1 MKPGRGLTSLPSF
14 SGAGSKGLAPFIFA
28 RGEK

>member
-14 SGAGSKGLAPFIFA
+14 LMEKGDYKGLFK
-28 RGEK
+28 GEENE